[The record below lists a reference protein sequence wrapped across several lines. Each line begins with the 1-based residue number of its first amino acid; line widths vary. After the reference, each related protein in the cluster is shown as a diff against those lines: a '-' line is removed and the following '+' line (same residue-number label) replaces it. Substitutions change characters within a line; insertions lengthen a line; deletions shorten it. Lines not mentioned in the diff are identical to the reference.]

1 MRVKEFGN
9 IDSRSQ
15 CPKWRPSKMAMKTIK
30 LTPIWH
36 RWKSKSWYS
45 PRWIMRLE
53 KTYPSWM
60 IKKYDPLKDIQSEE
74 MLEFD
79 NCQENIGNEESSS
92 ESTPSQNIVTA
103 LNELQKLI
111 STQNQLLTSLTQ
123 ELWKTPWSL
132 MSSSLACETMREGRD
147 IQTRTLGYKSW
158 VSCTNTKASP
168 KNLTVRPNIER

>member
-1 MRVKEFGN
+1 
-9 IDSRSQ
+9 
-15 CPKWRPSKMAMKTIK
+15 
-30 LTPIWH
+30 
-36 RWKSKSWYS
+36 
-45 PRWIMRLE
+45 MRLE

-123 ELWKTPWSL
+123 EL
-132 MSSSLACETMREGRD
+132 
-147 IQTRTLGYKSW
+147 
-158 VSCTNTKASP
+158 
-168 KNLTVRPNIER
+168 